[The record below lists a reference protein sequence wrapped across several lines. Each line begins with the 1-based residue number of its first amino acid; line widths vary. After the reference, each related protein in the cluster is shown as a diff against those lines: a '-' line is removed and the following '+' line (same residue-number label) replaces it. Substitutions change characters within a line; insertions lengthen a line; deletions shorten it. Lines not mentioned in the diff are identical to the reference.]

1 MMDVSRPPLYART
14 TCDALGFLGLGFY
27 NCRVS
32 VRVSSRRLRRA
43 GWGRGRVGDDEGSDV
58 EGKGLGAINRTIAF
72 FYPSALFGDRR
83 RATRRRRAIDRD
95 HDRSI
100 RRSARARN
108 ASDAPS

>member
-14 TCDALGFLGLGFY
+14 TCDALGFVGLGFY

-32 VRVSSRRLRRA
+32 VRVSSRRRDA
-43 GWGRGRVGDDEGSDV
+43 RVGDGGESATTRAPSLD
-58 EGKGLGAINRTIAF
+58 GKGLGAIDITIAF

-100 RRSARARN
+100 RRSARARD